1 VLVSADHLLGLINTV
16 LDIAK
21 IEAGRMEVQATTFAF
36 TNLLDV
42 CLATT
47 QPLVRPGVSLETRVD
62 PNVPPVQSDPEK
74 VKQIVLNLLGNAAKF
89 TESGTIATT
98 VRRQGD
104 DVVLTVEDTGI
115 GISAE
120 GLDRIFEEFQQADTS
135 TTRKYGGTGL
145 GLSISRHLAQ
155 LLGGTLTAA
164 STPSAGSTFT
174 LTLPLRFEQHSAVPD
189 PGQPVP
195 QANSPGSIGPDRPV
209 VLAIDDD
216 PDVIYLL
223 EENLAE
229 AGYKVVGLTDSR
241 QALEWARDLRPL
253 AITLDVVMPGNDGW
267 QVLHELKPHPETRDI
282 PVILV
287 TIVDKKALGY
297 QVGAAGYLVKPFDR
311 DALLSALDRLSGTF
325 HDRTRHRLLVVDDDP
340 DVIDMV
346 RQILAGTSFDVESAA
361 DGLAALEAIDH
372 AMPDAV
378 LLDLMMPRLDG
389 FSVIEELRRRPSGRQ
404 IPIVVL
410 TSRDLS
416 QHESALLR
424 ERVSSVLRKQ
434 DLEPRTLIGSLYE
447 AAPRRVGDDA
457 GGGVVR

>member
-1 VLVSADHLLGLINTV
+1 
-16 LDIAK
+16 
-21 IEAGRMEVQATTFAF
+21 M
-36 TNLLDV
+36 
-42 CLATT
+42 
-47 QPLVRPGVSLETRVD
+47 
-62 PNVPPVQSDPEK
+62 
-74 VKQIVLNLLGNAAKF
+74 
-89 TESGTIATT
+89 
-98 VRRQGD
+98 
-104 DVVLTVEDTGI
+104 VLTVEDTGI

-174 LTLPLRFEQHSAVPD
+174 LTLPLRLEQRTSVPD
-189 PGQPVP
+189 SSQPTQ
-195 QANSPGSIGPDRPV
+195 QANSPASIGPDRPV

-216 PDVIYLL
+216 PDAIYLL
-223 EENLAE
+223 DENLAE
-229 AGYKVVGLTDSR
+229 AGYKVVGLADSR
-241 QALEWARDLRPL
+241 QVVEWARNLHPL

-267 QVLHELKPHPETRDI
+267 QVLHELKRHPETRDI

-297 QVGAAGYLVKPFDR
+297 QLGAAGYLVKPFDR

-378 LLDLMMPRLDG
+378 LLDLIMPRLDG

-434 DLEPRTLIGSLYE
+434 DLEPHTLIGSLYE
-447 AAPRRVGDDA
+447 AVPRRVGDDA
-457 GGGVVR
+457 GGVVVR